1 MIEFINTWLEPSLLA
16 VLYSLL
22 ALLSGSVLMSL
33 ALPTWAWLK
42 TAKVSIYGLILLLP
56 CYLVNI
62 TLALTDS
69 DWPNFAA
76 SAYLV
81 IKQSNLGQMWL
92 LMCVAVAL
100 AWFALLFSLKPQ
112 AQKIALLVAFW
123 LCCLARA
130 ASGHAADTGL
140 LSGDVWI
147 HSLHI
152 AAACTWFGI
161 IVCYLGAMRYAQQ
174 QAHVHTATTHLSEI
188 ATLCL
193 LAIILTGFAD
203 SLRIY
208 QMASNFWQSLY
219 VQVLATKLVLMLSA
233 IALAGFNRLWVM
245 PRLTQHTRTFY
256 GVAALESLILVII
269 LFLASFLGSLMPDA

>member
-1 MIEFINTWLEPSLLA
+1 MMAFIGTWLEPSLLA
-16 VLYSLL
+16 VLYGFL
-22 ALLSGSVLMSL
+22 AVLSGSMLMSL

-42 TAKVSIYGLILLLP
+42 TAKISIYGLSLLLS
-56 CYLVNI
+56 CYLMNI

-81 IKQSNLGQMWL
+81 IKQSHLGQMWL
-92 LMCVAVAL
+92 LMCVAMAL

-112 AQKIALLVAFW
+112 AQKVALLLAFW
-123 LCCLARA
+123 LVCLARA

-140 LSGDVWI
+140 LSGAVWI

-152 AAACTWFGI
+152 AAACTWFGV
-161 IVCYLGAMRYAQQ
+161 IVCYLWIMRYTQQ

-193 LAIILTGFAD
+193 LTIILTGFAD

-208 QMASNFWQSLY
+208 QMASNFWQSIY
-219 VQVLATKLVLMLSA
+219 VQVLAAKLALMLSA
-233 IALAGFNRLWVM
+233 IALAGVNRFWLM
-245 PRLTQHTRTFY
+245 PHLTQHTRTFY
-256 GVAALESLILVII
+256 GIAAVESSILLIV